1 MSVCNPS
8 HPNCL
13 KQFPSLEV
21 KFCAG
26 CGRSAGDIAREVSAG
41 APSTASSDDI
51 SDMPIVSA
59 LDIVSDTAVDEVAAT
74 VGPAVE
80 SDALDDIV
88 FADVVQDVEDDAAT
102 SGSPDSAA
110 DAQVGLPSSD
120 DAGATSPFGIPMVA
134 PSSAATASPLLG
146 SSPQK
151 PSPSVSLQDALSEL
165 QAWSSKWNCQTDPYV
180 AGLSQAI
187 SQRDDL
193 TMWASLS
200 PKEHLPQP
208 QFDAKFKISDVV
220 TRLLTLVR
228 NVMVFVPVAIT
239 WYAIGMASEAY
250 GEFTQDNPN
259 TNLNF
264 LQFWQR
270 GEFGGEE
277 YLSSFWHIGEV
288 ARFDA
293 ILIGIIVVLTLVV
306 GALSARRDQAASR
319 FEQEVGTERLS
330 LGLTLANA
338 LHGRKSASPE
348 SIGESLAEALNDLTQ
363 AARDVN
369 DVAARLERAT
379 VGVDTLG
386 PKLDVLNQ
394 HTDRL
399 VGQSVQS
406 ITTSM
411 SALVASVGQLNSAVS
426 SNVTQ
431 VFADATANLEEVS
444 AQFSRIAAS
453 MEVGAAQ
460 LREDLEAINRQ
471 FGSGGRGSR

>member
-1 MSVCNPS
+1 MSTCNPS

-13 KQFPSLEV
+13 KQSPVSGTR
-21 KFCAG
+21 FCAG
-26 CGRSAGDIAREVSAG
+26 CGRSAADIASEVSAPVTP
-41 APSTASSDDI
+41 ADDVSDPLLIQPLDVVSDDG
-51 SDMPIVSA
+51 
-59 LDIVSDTAVDEVAAT
+59 LDAVA
-74 VGPAVE
+74 
-80 SDALDDIV
+80 
-88 FADVVQDVEDDAAT
+88 FADSSPDIEEPPVVPATTDVIVASQPSSGDDDSGTDSETTDDDASMAIAL
-102 SGSPDSAA
+102 PDSLGGGL
-110 DAQVGLPSSD
+110 VGIT
-120 DAGATSPFGIPMVA
+120 TSLGG
-134 PSSAATASPLLG
+134 SSA
-146 SSPQK
+146 
-151 PSPSVSLQDALSEL
+151 PSVSLQAALTQL
-165 QAWSSKWNCQTDPYV
+165 QSWATKWECQQDPYV
-180 AGLSQAI
+180 VGLTKAI

-200 PKEHLPQP
+200 PREHLPRP
-208 QFDAKFKISDVV
+208 TSKAKLGALNSVGRV
-220 TRLLTLVR
+220 LTLVR
-228 NVMVFVPVAIT
+228 NVLVFVPVAIT
-239 WYAIGMASEAY
+239 WYAIGKASEAY
-250 GEFTQDNPN
+250 GQFTQDNPN
-259 TNLNF
+259 TALNF
-264 LQFWQR
+264 LQFWQS
-270 GEFGGEE
+270 GEYGGKQ
-277 YLSSFWHIGEV
+277 YLSTFWHIGDV

-293 ILIGIIVVLTLVV
+293 LLIGLIVILTLAV
-306 GALSARRDQAASR
+306 GGIGARSDRAEAK
-319 FEQEVGTERLS
+319 FEEEVDSERLS
-330 LGLTLANA
+330 LSFVLANA
-338 LHGRKSASPE
+338 LHGRRSASPE

-406 ITTSM
+406 ITASM

-460 LREDLEAINRQ
+460 LRDDLEHINRQ
-471 FGSGGRGSR
+471 LGTGNRGNR